1 MLVNLPLLKNAFLK
15 SALAPEGQPTPEASL
30 LLALS
35 AYMTAST
42 DEPQQAENAALNVIG
57 DGSPWSALTLR
68 DALFH
73 SPGLIRISAI
83 YNGEVERDISA
94 LTTNLG
100 SGADSDY
107 FRRLEQAKSKKPSGK
122 SKRKGASDTIRMV
135 HCYIEVK
142 DEEAVKLKQGSKWL
156 NDKWGGLPVVLPA
169 DEDFPELTGTI
180 HGFEWNATAG
190 LQVCT
195 VDDGTDSL
203 TPVGVQEVP
212 GMVKNARQADDVF
225 LIFEES
231 DDEYEPD
238 GACDINRMDAPFDS
252 EVVDMEHE
260 KSNEN
265 DIVTIGSETE
275 TAAIPAQ
282 SQHESR
288 GLRRSARNRSSI

>member
-1 MLVNLPLLKNAFLK
+1 
-15 SALAPEGQPTPEASL
+15 
-30 LLALS
+30 
-35 AYMTAST
+35 
-42 DEPQQAENAALNVIG
+42 
-57 DGSPWSALTLR
+57 
-68 DALFH
+68 
-73 SPGLIRISAI
+73 
-83 YNGEVERDISA
+83 
-94 LTTNLG
+94 
-100 SGADSDY
+100 
-107 FRRLEQAKSKKPSGK
+107 
-122 SKRKGASDTIRMV
+122 MV

-190 LQVCT
+190 LQVCA

-212 GMVKNARQADDVF
+212 GMVKNARQADDVL

-265 DIVTIGSETE
+265 DIVTIGSETAHE
-275 TAAIPAQ
+275 AAIPAQ